1 MVVSASASSG
11 AIEGSRARQP
21 DASGFVERDGV
32 RVWWERYGDGEPTIL
47 LMPTW
52 SIFPSRHWK
61 FQIPYL
67 ARHFRVVTFDGRGS
81 GRSDRPT
88 TAGAYDDTLYVADA
102 AAILD
107 ATKTDRAI
115 VAGLSMGGGFALRFA
130 VDQPDRTLGLILLG
144 ASVAGRDR
152 PEGTPDEQDES
163 DFEEPRDPESDD
175 GWGRYNAHYWR
186 QNWPAF
192 AEWFV
197 GTRIFSEPHSTK
209 QVEDGIGWALAVDPE
224 AMVAKHRSAYLRR
237 PRDWPV
243 PPSTEGRG
251 LAFARRVRCPAL
263 VVHGR
268 DDQIINPENARRVA
282 AAMAGRLVEIE
293 GGGHAPL
300 LREPVLVNRAIADF
314 VRDLMGHV

>member
-1 MVVSASASSG
+1 MTLASPTVQVEAT
-11 AIEGSRARQP
+11 RARKP
-21 DASGFVERDGV
+21 DASGFVNRDGV
-32 RVWWERYGDGEPTIL
+32 RIWWERYGDGEPTIL

-67 ARHFRVVTFDGRGS
+67 ARHFRVVTFDGRGN

-88 TAGAYDDTLYVADA
+88 EDGAYDDTLYVADA
-102 AAILD
+102 GAVLD
-107 ATKTDRAI
+107 ATKTDRA
-115 VAGLSMGGGFALRFA
+115 VLAGMSMGAGYAMRFA
-130 VDQPDRTLGLILLG
+130 IDVPDRTLALILIGG
-144 ASVAGRDR
+144 AIAGRDR
-152 PEGTPDEQDES
+152 PEGAPDEPD
-163 DFEEPRDPESDD
+163 DAAFEEPRDPESDD
-175 GWGRYNAHYWR
+175 GWGRYNGHYWR

-209 QVEDGIGWALAVDPE
+209 QVEDGVGWALAVDPE
-224 AMVAKHRSAYLRR
+224 AMVANHHSVYLRR
-237 PRDWPV
+237 APDWPV

-251 LAFARRVRCPAL
+251 LSFARRVRCPAL
-263 VVHGR
+263 VIHGR

-300 LREPVLVNRAIADF
+300 LREPVLVNRAISDF
-314 VRDLMGHV
+314 VRDLEGHLP